1 MTQSSELELLND
13 SYDVHVV
20 GSNYY
25 KSPGFAD
32 FSYKKIGIKDK
43 WSNLMINTFRYTQQ
57 KMILENQ

>member
-1 MTQSSELELLND
+1 MTQSCELELLND
-13 SYDVHVV
+13 SYNVHVV

-43 WSNLMINTFRYTQQ
+43 WPNLNA
-57 KMILENQ
+57 